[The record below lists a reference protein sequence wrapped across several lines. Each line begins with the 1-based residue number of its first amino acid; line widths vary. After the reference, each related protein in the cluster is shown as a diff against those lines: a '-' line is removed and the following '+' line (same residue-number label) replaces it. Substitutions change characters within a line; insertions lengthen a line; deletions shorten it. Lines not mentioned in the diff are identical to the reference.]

1 MTTNMYLENT
11 LKSPTNFGEMPIS
24 DFWPSKKKKK
34 AVSDNPVIQFRIL
47 SRDDLCIKGIT
58 VAAVLGTDC
67 CGLEETRST

>member
-1 MTTNMYLENT
+1 MYLENT

-24 DFWPSKKKKK
+24 DFCPSKKKKK